1 MWDKRSHLSK
11 PLTSLKPKKVTFKQ
25 TVVEQKAFN
34 DIKQIVALDTLLIY
48 PDFNKS
54 FDIHTYAI
62 ELQLGAVKIKD
73 SKQIEFYSHKLTE

>member
-1 MWDKRSHLSK
+1 MLAKRSHLLQS
-11 PLTSLKPKKVTFKQ
+11 LTALKSKKVNFKW

-62 ELQLGAVKIKD
+62 EL
-73 SKQIEFYSHKLTE
+73 